1 MTEGKIKT
9 EANESYFRLSSQ
21 KFTLWNIYILC
32 HQALLQAHDEVL
44 KDSTG
49 EGVSQYQPE
58 NSPGF
63 NSRQT
68 EDSVAD
74 RPEKLTRVRLVQF
87 HKQLNEPMV
96 SKLWIPVRIADPL
109 FLWGRE
115 KTWSPRRLV
124 KGGII
129 YLGLTNKSFLLCF
142 PKRILNVSEKPFCF
156 QQQKVVLTALKIPFR
171 PFDMQKD
178 CPTLLIKCVCLQG
191 ITLKLNEERRCIVAR
206 IMHGGMIHRQGLC
219 LLWSG
224 NPKTLLPV
232 EKF

>member
-1 MTEGKIKT
+1 M
-9 EANESYFRLSSQ
+9 
-21 KFTLWNIYILC
+21 
-32 HQALLQAHDEVL
+32 
-44 KDSTG
+44 
-49 EGVSQYQPE
+49 
-58 NSPGF
+58 
-63 NSRQT
+63 
-68 EDSVAD
+68 
-74 RPEKLTRVRLVQF
+74 
-87 HKQLNEPMV
+87 
-96 SKLWIPVRIADPL
+96 
-109 FLWGRE
+109 
-115 KTWSPRRLV
+115 

-156 QQQKVVLTALKIPFR
+156 QQQKVVLTARKIPFR

-219 LLWSG
+219 LLWSE